1 MKIFTCYAKV
11 VGTKWLGDVEAENAK
26 DALKLANEL
35 DTCYVSVCH
44 QCAEQI
50 DSPEIDEVFVEEQ
63 K

>member
-1 MKIFTCYAKV
+1 VKTYTCYAKV
-11 VGTKWLGDVEAENAK
+11 VATKWLGEVEAESAIE
-26 DALKLANEL
+26 ALKLANDL

-44 QCAEQI
+44 QCSEQV